1 MKGAVAFHAVTDQTS
16 HTRHVILGFEAGGCR
31 LINHNHHD
39 SERLELYFGVAIH
52 GVVVLAFLGFLAG
65 E

>member
-1 MKGAVAFHAVTDQTS
+1 MKGAVAIHSVTDQTS
-16 HTRHVILGFEAGGCR
+16 HTRHVILRFVAEGCR

-39 SERLELYFGVAIH
+39 LGRLELYFGVAIH
-52 GVVVLAFLGFLAG
+52 GVVVLTFLGFLEG